1 MDRHA
6 LAARVLKVD
15 GILLLVVAAI
25 HLVATPLALNFISS
39 QPTAAAYAQIKPPFL
54 LSFVVVGILL
64 IPVGSTF
71 FCSDSLCRG
80 ESWART
86 ICCFNAVS
94 VLAACPSLYHA
105 PEVFPSDTIP
115 RGHYPGLDRRHL
127 DGIPA
132 ISVELQN
139 RSFQHFRYKPPKL
152 VSEHFP
158 PALVGSMSDIDSMTM
173 STPTH

>member
-94 VLAACPSLYHA
+94 VLALPLAL
-105 PEVFPSDTIP
+105 VFTMPLKYFRAIPFLAATI
-115 RGHYPGLDRRHL
+115 LVW
-127 DGIPA
+127 IVA
-132 ISVELQN
+132 ISMAFPLFLSSSKIAVSN
-139 RSFQHFRYKPPKL
+139 ISATSPRS
-152 VSEHFP
+152 
-158 PALVGSMSDIDSMTM
+158 
-173 STPTH
+173 